1 MSFPAAK
8 PNKVKSID
16 SDGKEINP
24 AEKEKQI
31 SQMMTRIATDSS
43 DSCIVYTG
51 MAEIGSETSEAVW
64 KITRYDESVDEVAK
78 FVDNG
83 EFTQIWDNHEAL
95 VYE

>member
-1 MSFPAAK
+1 MGKITSKVTAK
-8 PNKVKSID
+8 IED
-16 SDGKEINP
+16 ILEEDINP
-24 AEKEKQI
+24 STKEKQI
-31 SQMMTRIATDSS
+31 SQMMTRVATDSS

-51 MAEIGSETSEAVW
+51 MAEIGAETSEAVW